1 MLAISGP
8 LLASTS
14 QWALAQLNRRAS
26 RRSGSKLLATD
37 QSIEGQKPDEV
48 RTHGKPDR
56 EMNDPKQSGDPGGQ
70 APLLRSHMPEL
81 DTIRGLAILGVI
93 FYHGFYW
100 AHDLAAYSPWQ
111 RIFLKA
117 MSVGQYGVNLFFV
130 LSGFLITGILLN
142 TRDRK
147 DYYKRFYL
155 RRALRILPAYYLTLL
170 ILVIFRLTSKG
181 FLLMSLLYSSNLS
194 LLFGVTMSYTV
205 LWSLAVEEHFYLVW
219 PLVVF
224 GVRREALE
232 RICLAVVG
240 AALALRIALSLLGM
254 SELSISVLTP
264 CRLDAIC
271 VGALLAA
278 VARREGGPALL
289 LRRSRAAAL
298 AAGGAVLLVSAFCA
312 ATRTGLAVLHP
323 VRGTLYAVFFAA
335 LLLLAAR
342 PPEEGLLARA
352 FQAPWLRT
360 FGKYSYG
367 LYIYQGIL
375 SFHMGEMRAQDRL
388 AAMLGSNALAMTGQA
403 VLGVGVSLALA
414 ALSYEV
420 FEKRFLAL
428 KKLFAP
434 GSAAVAPA
442 APQPVAAAEGL
453 DRRLE

>member
-1 MLAISGP
+1 MRAGSTAGP
-8 LLASTS
+8 LGGRL
-14 QWALAQLNRRAS
+14 
-26 RRSGSKLLATD
+26 
-37 QSIEGQKPDEV
+37 
-48 RTHGKPDR
+48 
-56 EMNDPKQSGDPGGQ
+56 PGLDG
-70 APLLRSHMPEL
+70 LR
-81 DTIRGLAILGVI
+81 GCAILLVMAVHFVGNATPRTWAERLAVKLSSYGLLGV
-93 FYHGFYW
+93 
-100 AHDLAAYSPWQ
+100 D
-111 RIFLKA
+111 
-117 MSVGQYGVNLFFV
+117 LFFV
-130 LSGFLITGILLN
+130 LSGFLITGLLLDAKGDPHYFRN
-142 TRDRK
+142 
-147 DYYKRFYL
+147 FYA
-155 RRALRILPAYYLTLL
+155 RRTLRIFPLYYAVLA
-170 ILVIFRLTSKG
+170 
-181 FLLMSLLYSSNLS
+181 
-194 LLFGVTMSYTV
+194 LLFLVLPRVAALPLPLEESRVHQAWLWTYTANFFIAAHASWALPYV
-205 LWSLAVEEHFYLVW
+205 SHFWSLAIEEHFYLVW

-224 GVRREALE
+224 TVRREALE
-232 RICLAVVG
+232 RICLAVAG

-254 SELSISVLTP
+254 SELSVSVLTP
-264 CRLDAIC
+264 CRLDAIS

-278 VARREGGPALL
+278 LARREGGATLL
-289 LRRSRAAAL
+289 LRRSGTAAL

-312 ATRTGLAVLHP
+312 ATRIGLPVLHP
-323 VRGTLYAVFFAA
+323 VRGTLYAVFFGA

-352 FQAPWLRT
+352 FQGPWLRT

-388 AAMLGSNALAMTGQA
+388 AAMLGSNALAMTGQS